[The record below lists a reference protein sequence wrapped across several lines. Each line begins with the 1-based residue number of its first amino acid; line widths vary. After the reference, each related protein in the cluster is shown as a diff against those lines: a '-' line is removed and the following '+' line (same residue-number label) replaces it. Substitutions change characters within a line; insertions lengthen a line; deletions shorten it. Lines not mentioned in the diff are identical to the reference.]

1 MTENISLSVILPIKS
16 SKAKDFD
23 TFFEKAINSL
33 MNQDVKFNELII
45 IHTKEDSLVEILNNY
60 DFKDLNVVKLPWDEA
75 PNYSAQINYGVENSK
90 SEWVTFFEFD
100 DECSIIPI

>member
-33 MNQDVKFNELII
+33 MNQDVKLNELII
-45 IHTKEDSLVEILNNY
+45 IHTKEDSLVEILNKP
-60 DFKDLNVVKLPWDEA
+60 KDPLDCQNQWGLWKLQFLNSNRGCFV
-75 PNYSAQINYGVENSK
+75 
-90 SEWVTFFEFD
+90 
-100 DECSIIPI
+100 